1 MNVIYYYESSLKHL
15 QIHVYKLTHSTRI
28 FIRLSMLVR
37 LNTDF
42 PLFCISLVSGPVEV
56 HVVMLRHTDNTGVTV
71 TVFRRFTDCLVVG
84 ESSKRKKYR
93 VFLLLHNTLQQTL
106 VQGRD
111 PRLYNRNC
119 ETSNKCVNLVE
130 VDSQKEFL

>member
-1 MNVIYYYESSLKHL
+1 
-15 QIHVYKLTHSTRI
+15 
-28 FIRLSMLVR
+28 MLVR

-93 VFLLLHNTLQQTL
+93 VFLFGFFAFTQHTVVDFST
-106 VQGRD
+106 RT
-111 PRLYNRNC
+111 R
-119 ETSNKCVNLVE
+119 TSPLCVNLVE
-130 VDSQKEFL
+130 ADSQKKFL